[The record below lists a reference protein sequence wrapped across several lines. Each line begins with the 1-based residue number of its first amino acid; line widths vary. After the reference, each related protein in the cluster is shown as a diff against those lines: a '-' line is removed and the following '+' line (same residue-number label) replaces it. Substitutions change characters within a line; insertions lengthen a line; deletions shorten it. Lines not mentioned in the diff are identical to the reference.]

1 MTLALPTEENSPLPY
16 SGQDPR
22 ERRDL
27 IIATSF
33 TLLYFLL
40 FAFFWFSSESI
51 SRLTKKA
58 DAAPV
63 RTNLKIQRLA
73 QAPPIA
79 APPLVSQFADASG
92 LKETDKVDP
101 RTALQSDRNTAASS
115 KVVNGT
121 DPTLGGQE
129 GKNNDSLTMQNSQFS
144 PNPAS
149 PPPSARLSPSAAKPP
164 AQAKPDPAPPLP
176 KTELLKPTPGPGEAI
191 QKPAQETPPD
201 TTPDQNQSQ
210 DSTPPSQAQAASEAS
225 DSSSAMAPP
234 PDIFRD
240 RSAVSGG
247 AQMGQDASFASM
259 GTALGRY
266 QHKLYL
272 GIGSRWNLKV
282 QQTMAQ
288 IGVNRVV
295 IRFFVNP
302 DGSISQLD
310 VVQGD
315 PNSIL
320 GQISGDAINQS
331 SNLIGPFPD
340 ALLKEMPKGFPWQ
353 LAFRIY

>member
-1 MTLALPTEENSPLPY
+1 MTLAVPTEKNSPLPY

-27 IIATSF
+27 IIASAF
-33 TLLYFLL
+33 TLLYFVL
-40 FAFFWFSSESI
+40 FAFFWFSSNAI

-58 DAAPV
+58 DASPV

-73 QAPPIA
+73 QAPAIV
-79 APPLVSQFADASG
+79 PPPMATQFADVSG
-92 LKETDKVDP
+92 LKETDKLDP
-101 RTALQSDRNTAASS
+101 RAALQSEHNTAASS

-129 GKNNDSLTMQNSQFS
+129 GKNNDSLNMQNSQFA

-149 PPPSARLSPSAAKPP
+149 PPPSARLSPSAT
-164 AQAKPDPAPPLP
+164 KPDPAPPLP
-176 KTELLKPTPGPGEAI
+176 KTEPLIPTPGPGEAI

-210 DSTPPSQAQAASEAS
+210 DSTPPSQAQAASDAS

>member
-33 TLLYFLL
+33 TLLYFFL
-40 FAFFWFSSESI
+40 FAFFWFSSDAI

-58 DAAPV
+58 DAAPL

-73 QAPPIA
+73 QAPAI
-79 APPLVSQFADASG
+79 APPPMATQFADVSG
-92 LKETDKVDP
+92 LKETDKPDP
-101 RTALQSDRNTAASS
+101 RTALQSEHNTAASS

-129 GKNNDSLTMQNSQFS
+129 GKNNDSLNMQNSQFA

-149 PPPSARLSPSAAKPP
+149 PPPSARLSPSAAKP
-164 AQAKPDPAPPLP
+164 
-176 KTELLKPTPGPGEAI
+176 TPGPGEAI
-191 QKPAQETPPD
+191 QKPAQETPP
-201 TTPDQNQSQ
+201 
-210 DSTPPSQAQAASEAS
+210 SQAQAASDAS

>member
-1 MTLALPTEENSPLPY
+1 MTLALPTEESSPLPY

-27 IIATSF
+27 IIATAF
-33 TLLYFLL
+33 TLLYFFL
-40 FAFFWFSSESI
+40 FAFFWFSSDAI
-51 SRLTKKA
+51 SRLTKKEG
-58 DAAPV
+58 AAPL

-73 QAPPIA
+73 QAP
-79 APPLVSQFADASG
+79 APSLDSQFVDATG
-92 LKETDKVDP
+92 LKETDKPDP

-129 GKNNDSLTMQNSQFS
+129 GKKNDSLTMQNSQFS
-144 PNPAS
+144 PNQAS
-149 PPPSARLSPSAAKPP
+149 PPPSARLSPTAAKPP
-164 AQAKPDPAPPLP
+164 PQAKPDPAPPLP

-191 QKPAQETPPD
+191 QKPAEETPPD
-201 TTPDQNQSQ
+201 ANPSQNQSR
-210 DSTPPSQAQAASEAS
+210 DSTPPSPEQAASDAS
-225 DSSSAMAPP
+225 DSLSSMAPP

-240 RSAVSGG
+240 RSAISGG
-247 AQMGQDASFASM
+247 AQTGQDASFASI

-266 QHKLYL
+266 QRRLYL
-272 GIGSRWNLKV
+272 GIGSRWSNTIQEK
-282 QQTMAQ
+282 MAQ

-302 DGSISQLD
+302 DGSISQID
-310 VVQGD
+310 IVQGD

-320 GQISGDAINQS
+320 GQISGDAINRS

-353 LAFRIY
+353 LAFRVY

>member
-1 MTLALPTEENSPLPY
+1 MTLAVPTEENSPLPY

-27 IIATSF
+27 IIASAF
-33 TLLYFLL
+33 TLLYFFL
-40 FAFFWFSSESI
+40 FAFFWFSSSAI
-51 SRLTKKA
+51 SRLTKKEG
-58 DAAPV
+58 AAPL

-73 QAPPIA
+73 QAPAI
-79 APPLVSQFADASG
+79 APPPMPSQFVDASG
-92 LKETDKVDP
+92 LKETDKPDP
-101 RTALQSDRNTAASS
+101 RTALQSDRNTAAAS

-121 DPTLGGQE
+121 YPPLGAKKE
-129 GKNNDSLTMQNSQFS
+129 KKHDSLNMQNSQFS

-149 PPPSARLSPSAAKPP
+149 PPPSARLSPSATKPP
-164 AQAKPDPAPPLP
+164 PQAK
-176 KTELLKPTPGPGEAI
+176 TEPTIPTPGPGEAI
-191 QKPAQETPPD
+191 QKPAEETPPD

-210 DSTPPSQAQAASEAS
+210 AQAASDAS

-266 QHKLYL
+266 QHKLYQ

-282 QQTMAQ
+282 QKTMAQ